1 MQSVIKQIYSG
12 DLCPAERSK
21 VCIAEFY
28 TAKNA
33 AVQAHD
39 AFEEKLCQSMKE
51 ELDEY
56 LSKESD
62 VTAYHMEQVFSDGFR
77 LGAQLMLEVLEVGKD
92 D

>member
-12 DLCPAERSK
+12 ELCLAERSK
-21 VCIAEFY
+21 VCITEFY

-33 AVQAHD
+33 AVQAYD
-39 AFEEKLCQSMKE
+39 AFEEKLSHSMKE

-56 LSKESD
+56 LSKESY
-62 VTAYHMEQVFSDGFR
+62 VTAYHMEQAFSDGFR

>member
-12 DLCPAERSK
+12 ELCPAERSK
-21 VCIAEFY
+21 VCIAEFC

-33 AVQAHD
+33 AVLAHD

-62 VTAYHMEQVFSDGFR
+62 VTAYHMEQAFSYGFR
-77 LGAQLMLEVLEVGKD
+77 LGAQLILEVLEVRKD

>member
-1 MQSVIKQIYSG
+1 MQSVIEQIYSG
-12 DLCPAERSK
+12 ELCPAERSK
-21 VCIAEFY
+21 VCITEFY
-28 TAKNA
+28 TVKNA

-39 AFEEKLCQSMKE
+39 DFEEKLCQSMKE
-51 ELDEY
+51 KLDKY

-62 VTAYHMEQVFSDGFR
+62 VTAYHMEQAFSDGFR

>member
-12 DLCPAERSK
+12 ELCPAERSN
-21 VCIAEFY
+21 VCITEFY

-33 AVQAHD
+33 AALAHD

-56 LSKESD
+56 LFKESD
-62 VTAYHMEQVFSDGFR
+62 VTAYHMEQAFSDGFK
-77 LGAQLMLEVLEVGKD
+77 LGAQLMLELLEVGKD

>member
-12 DLCPAERSK
+12 ELCPTERSK

-28 TAKNA
+28 TARNA
-33 AVQAHD
+33 ALQTHN
-39 AFEEKLCQSMKE
+39 AFEEKLSQSMKE

-56 LSKESD
+56 LSKELD
-62 VTAYHMEQVFSDGFR
+62 VTAYHMEQAFTNGFR

>member
-1 MQSVIKQIYSG
+1 MQRVIKQIYSG
-12 DLCPAERSK
+12 ELCPAERSK

-33 AVQAHD
+33 AVQSYD

-62 VTAYHMEQVFSDGFR
+62 VTAYHMEQAFSDGFR

>member
-12 DLCPAERSK
+12 ELCPTERSN
-21 VCIAEFY
+21 VCITEFY
-28 TAKNA
+28 TAKNV
-33 AVQAHD
+33 AVLAHD
-39 AFEEKLCQSMKE
+39 AFEEKLCQAMKE

-62 VTAYHMEQVFSDGFR
+62 VTAYHMEQAFSDGFR

>member
-12 DLCPAERSK
+12 DLCSAERSK
-21 VCIAEFY
+21 VCITEFY

-33 AVQAHD
+33 AVKAHD
-39 AFEEKLCQSMKE
+39 AFEEKLSQSMKG

-62 VTAYHMEQVFSDGFR
+62 VTAYHMEQAFLDGFR

>member
-12 DLCPAERSK
+12 ELCPAERSK

-39 AFEEKLCQSMKE
+39 AFQEKLSQSMKE
-51 ELDEY
+51 KLDEY
-56 LSKESD
+56 LPRNR
-62 VTAYHMEQVFSDGFR
+62 M
-77 LGAQLMLEVLEVGKD
+77 
-92 D
+92 